1 MCTSRNPN
9 SCFSKI
15 EYRNIFCLMLCFS
28 ILCQHFWRLHVS
40 SIHFYGHWQTTSDG
54 FKSQNIILGLEA
66 LYPGQL
72 AMVSLISSPGLWLV
86 RGQPMR
92 GSHRVTWPRAPP
104 LSPPLCSELIQFAHI
119 SVRVLIKYS
128 DVISKVA
135 WIRTNSHLNTLHTIY
150 NNLSYLNSIFL

>member
-1 MCTSRNPN
+1 M
-9 SCFSKI
+9 FSNI
-15 EYRNIFCLMLCFS
+15 EDRNIFKKCFAS
-28 ILCQHFWRLHVS
+28 LLLCQHFWRLHVS

-72 AMVSLISSPGLWLV
+72 ALVSLISSPGLWLV

-92 GSHRVTWPRAPP
+92 GSHRVTWLRAPP
-104 LSPPLCSELIQFAHI
+104 LSGQGFPPLCSELIQFAHI
-119 SVRVLIKYS
+119 SVRVLIKYP

-135 WIRTNSHLNTLHTIY
+135 WIRTHSHLNTLHTIY
-150 NNLSYLNSIFL
+150 NNLSYLNYIFL